1 MAPKSI
7 DELNQELREEIAAAT
22 ERVRTLAQEG
32 KTEAS
37 TELAKEVTSLVDK
50 LPSKERAG
58 LKAKVR
64 AAGKAKVVAAEV
76 VSAEVPLAAEE
87 IDPMTIEGVP
97 ELITMG
103 GEKIK
108 SIMDLTVKSADG
120 AREIATIIL
129 DMRRRIPH
137 NGLPDLKAASHAA
150 KLASAKMYESVGAID
165 ADEFEHEQAQEKLKR
180 AVQYRMRDVS
190 AEYLRNLD
198 KAPDEAQ
205 LFASLMEGQPKG
217 AKVSEVVSA
226 HYGLSLKGPTEI
238 EREKYAE
245 RKKLEAAGKTLEIE
259 AASEPEPEE
268 VVQSVLTGIHKALRG
283 AKASYFEGLSDDRK
297 AEVKEELEDLNKVI
311 KAMLAAVL

>member
-64 AAGKAKVVAAEV
+64 AAGKAKVIAAEV
-76 VSAEVPLAAEE
+76 VSAEVAVPDE

-150 KLASAKMYESVGAID
+150 KLASSKMYESVGAID

>member
-32 KTEAS
+32 KAEAS

-64 AAGKAKVVAAEV
+64 AAGKAKVIAAEV
-76 VSAEVPLAAEE
+76 VSAEVAVPDE

-150 KLASAKMYESVGAID
+150 KLASSKMYESVGAID

-205 LFASLMEGQPKG
+205 LFASLMEGKPKG
-217 AKVSEVVSA
+217 AKVSEIVAA

-238 EREKYAE
+238 EREKYAA
-245 RKKLEAAGKTLEIE
+245 RKQLEAAGKTPEIE
-259 AASEPEPEE
+259 TAPEPEPEE